1 VILTRKPAGSNI
13 SEPQG
18 YLEASVIS
26 YPDNQPADPDL
37 WDDIFSPVL
46 LIGVEKFLSSNVQN
60 ITYSLLRIGTFI
72 KQHSLG
78 NKPVKDFLKLA
89 NVGVVAW

>member
-1 VILTRKPAGSNI
+1 MILIRKLAGSNI
-13 SEPQG
+13 SEPQD

-26 YPDNQPADPDL
+26 YSDNQPADPDL
-37 WDDIFSPVL
+37 WDDVFFPIL
-46 LIGVEKFLSSNVQN
+46 LIRVENFLSSNIQN

-89 NVGVVAW
+89 NVGAVAW

>member
-1 VILTRKPAGSNI
+1 MILTRKPAGSNI

-26 YPDNQPADPDL
+26 YSDNQPADPNL
-37 WDDIFSPVL
+37 WDDVFSPIL
-46 LIGVEKFLSSNVQN
+46 LIGVKKFLSSNVQN
-60 ITYSLLRIGTFI
+60 IILRIGTFI

-89 NVGVVAW
+89 NVGAVAW